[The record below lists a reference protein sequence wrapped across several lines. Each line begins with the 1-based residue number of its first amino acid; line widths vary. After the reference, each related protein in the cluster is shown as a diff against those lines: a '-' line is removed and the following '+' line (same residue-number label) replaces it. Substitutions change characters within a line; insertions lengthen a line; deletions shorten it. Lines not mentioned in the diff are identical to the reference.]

1 MKRTLL
7 FVLLSIGNLI
17 YALADEGMWLPMHI
31 ARLNQTDMQK
41 MGLQLTAEEI
51 YSINQSSLKD
61 AVVNLGGG
69 FCTGEIISKEGL
81 LLTNHHCGYD
91 AIQKHSTVENDILTK
106 GFWAQSRQDE
116 LPNEGLFVQFLVRM
130 EDVTEKVLK
139 ATKGTETSQ
148 ERSDAIDKIIAQLS
162 AEAKGNTHY
171 DVRIRSFFEGNEY
184 YMFVYETYSDVR
196 LVGNPPESIGKFG
209 GDTDNWMWP
218 RHTGDFSLFRVYT
231 APDGKP
237 AKYSPEN
244 IPLKPRH
251 YLPISL
257 DGVQEND
264 FAMVIGYP
272 GTTNRYLNSF
282 GVKQT
287 IESTNPA
294 RVKIRGTKL
303 EIMKSY
309 MDQDPAVRLAYSSKY
324 ASISNYWKYYIGQ
337 TNGLKNLDVYNK
349 KVAIENELTEWILDR
364 SSRQKKYGNPV
375 KEIEAA
381 YMHMDTFN
389 LPFYYH
395 VEAGLG
401 VEFIRSNSKMS
412 SLVAELQKAQTD
424 EARLNAVEK
433 VKSSSEKF
441 FKDYNAKIDR
451 DVLEAMVRYF
461 VEDIDAEFVPKAFLA
476 VNPGDYQNFIP
487 GFLPQKQLD
496 TRAFADFIFE
506 NSILVNEEK
515 MMAFYANPSASILE
529 NDPGYIVA
537 NSVLESYRD
546 VSAKRGAAIG
556 YLEPGRRNFVAALR
570 DMNDRTKYYP
580 DANSTMRLTYGK
592 VLSYDARDA
601 VHYHYLT
608 TLKGIM
614 EKEDPTNPEFI
625 VHPKLKELYKNA
637 DYGQYGENGKLYVGF
652 LTNNDIT
659 GGNSGSPV
667 INSKGHLIGCAF
679 DGNWEAMSGDTAFE
693 PDLQRCIN
701 VDIRYVLFIIDKFAG
716 AHHLIDEMT
725 IIKDGVSRADVQ

>member
-1 MKRTLL
+1 MKRKLL
-7 FVLLSIGNLI
+7 IVLLSVGIVLH
-17 YALADEGMWLPMHI
+17 ALADEGMWLPMHV
-31 ARLNQTDMQK
+31 ARLNQADMQK
-41 MGLQLTAEEI
+41 MGLQLSAEEI
-51 YSINQSSLKD
+51 YSINHSSLKD
-61 AVVNLGGG
+61 AIVNLGGG

-91 AIQKHSTVENDILTK
+91 AIQRHSTVENNILAN
-106 GFWAQSRQDE
+106 GFWAGSKQEE

-130 EDVTEKVLK
+130 DDVTDKVLK
-139 ATKGTETSQ
+139 SVKEGMTSQ
-148 ERSDAIDKIIAQLS
+148 ERSDAIDKTIAQLS
-162 AEAKGNTHY
+162 AEAKGTTHY

-184 YMFVYETYSDVR
+184 YLFVYETFSDVR
-196 LVGNPPESIGKFG
+196 LVGTPPESIGKFG

-218 RHTGDFSLFRVYT
+218 RHTGDFSLFRVYS

-244 IPLKPRH
+244 IPLKPKH
-251 YLPISL
+251 HLPVSL
-257 DGVQEND
+257 DGLQEND
-264 FAMVIGYP
+264 FAMILGYP

-287 IESTNPA
+287 VEATNPA

-303 EIMKSY
+303 DIMKSY
-309 MDQDPAVRLAYSSKY
+309 MDQDPAVRLAYASKY

-337 TNGLKNLDVYNK
+337 TKGLENLDVYDK
-349 KVAIENELTEWILDR
+349 KVAIETELTEWILDK

-375 KEIEAA
+375 KEIESA
-381 YMHMDTFN
+381 YARLDSFN
-389 LPFYYH
+389 LPFYFH
-395 VEAGLG
+395 IEAGLG
-401 VEFIRSNSKMS
+401 VEFIRANSKLPTM
-412 SLVAELQKAQTD
+412 VAELQKAQTD
-424 EARLNAVEK
+424 EARLAVSEK
-433 VKSSSEKF
+433 YTLATEKF
-441 FKDYNAKIDR
+441 FKDYNEQIDR
-451 DVLEAMVRYF
+451 DVLEAMARYF
-461 VEDIDAEFVPKAFLA
+461 VEDIDDEYVPKAFLA
-476 VNPGDYQNFIP
+476 VNPGQHQNFIP
-487 GFLPQKQLD
+487 GFVPQKQMD
-496 TRAFADFIFE
+496 TKAFASYVFE

-515 MMAFYANPSASILE
+515 MMAFFANPSAAILE

-537 NSVLESYRD
+537 NSVMESYRD
-546 VSAKRGAAIG
+546 ISAKRGAAMS
-556 YLEPGRRNFVAALR
+556 YMENGRRNFVAALR
-570 DMNDRTKYYP
+570 DMNNRTKYYP

-614 EKEDPTNPEFI
+614 EKEDPSNPEFI
-625 VHPKLKELYKNA
+625 VHPKLKELYEKA

-667 INSKGHLIGCAF
+667 INAKGQLIGCAF

-693 PDLQRCIN
+693 PDLQRCIS

-716 AHHLIDEMT
+716 AQNLIDEMT
-725 IIKDGVSRADVQ
+725 IVKNGVSSSAVQ

>member
-7 FVLLSIGNLI
+7 FVLLSVGTL
-17 YALADEGMWLPMHI
+17 LHVVADEGMWLPIHI

-51 YSINQSSLKD
+51 YSINHSSLKD
-61 AVVNLGGG
+61 AIVNLGGG

-91 AIQKHSTVENDILTK
+91 VIQQHSTVENDILTN
-106 GFWAQSRQDE
+106 GFWAQSKQDE

-139 ATKGTETSQ
+139 TVKGNMTSQ

-162 AEAKGNTHY
+162 KEAKGNTHY
-171 DVRIRSFFEGNEY
+171 DIRIRSFFEGNEY
-184 YMFVYETYSDVR
+184 YMFVYETFNDVR

-218 RHTGDFSLFRVYT
+218 RHTGDFSLFRVYS

-244 IPLKPRH
+244 IPLKPKH

-257 DGVQEND
+257 DGVREND
-264 FAMVIGYP
+264 FAMVLGYP

-324 ASISNYWKYYIGQ
+324 ASISNYWKYFIGQ
-337 TNGLKNLDVYNK
+337 TNGLKKLDVYNK
-349 KVAIENELTEWILDR
+349 KVAIENELTDWILDK

-375 KEIEAA
+375 KEIETA
-381 YMHMDTFN
+381 YINMDTFN
-389 LPFYYH
+389 LPYYYH
-395 VEAGLG
+395 IEAGLG
-401 VEFIRSNSKMS
+401 VEFIRSNGKLS
-412 SLVAELQKAQTD
+412 SLLSDLQNAQTD
-424 EARLNAVEK
+424 EARQNAVEK
-433 VKSSSEKF
+433 LKMSSEKF
-441 FKDYNAKIDR
+441 FKDYDAQIDR
-451 DVLEAMVRYF
+451 DVLEAMARYF

-476 VNPGDYQNFIP
+476 VNPGAYQNFIP
-487 GFLPQKQLD
+487 GFVPQKQVD
-496 TRAFADFIFE
+496 TKAFADFIFE
-506 NSILVNEEK
+506 NSMLVNEAK
-515 MMAFYANPSASILE
+515 MMAFYADPSAGILE
-529 NDPGYIVA
+529 NDPGYMVV
-537 NSVLESYRD
+537 NSVFESYRD
-546 VSAKRGAAIG
+546 ISAKRGSAIG
-556 YLEPGRRNFVAALR
+556 SLESGRRNFVAALR

-614 EKEDPTNPEFI
+614 EKEDPSNPEFI

-637 DYGQYGENGKLYVGF
+637 DFGPYGENGKLYVGF

-667 INSKGHLIGCAF
+667 INSKGQLIGCAF

-701 VDIRYVLFIIDKFAG
+701 VDIRYVLFIIDKFAD

-725 IIKDGVSRADVQ
+725 IIKEGVIRADVQ